1 MEPSENNLMSDRT
14 LSRLALGLCVFAII
28 MNLAANIFG
37 YLGRSAVLPPDF
49 AKWPA
54 GFIYLLSSTVFI
66 LGGGLVAVRQP
77 RNICGWL
84 LLFNGIGQGSI
95 LGFWESFGIYAFFVA
110 PRPLPLASWA
120 FLALPIGW
128 MLWLITIPM
137 LLLLYP
143 SNKLPSSRWKPII
156 WLLVIAITITP
167 ILGLLSNSSAGW
179 IAVTNPYALTGSAG
193 QVVEAITVGVVLMI
207 FLVLLASSISLI
219 FRAWRST
226 GVERLQYKWFAYAAS
241 FLLLELFIDFFFELP
256 QPWEALKET
265 IPLIL
270 LPVAI
275 GIAILRYRV
284 WDIDVIIRR
293 TLVYGA
299 LTLTLAL
306 VYFGSVILLQSVFT
320 AVSGQGSAV
329 AIVISTL
336 VIAALFTPLRRRIQ
350 HDIDRRFY
358 RKKYDAEKIVAA
370 FGAGLREEVDLEELS
385 ARLLGVVEET
395 LQPTSASL
403 WVRTPKLQEKKS

>member
-1 MEPSENNLMSDRT
+1 MEASGNNLMSDKT
-14 LSRLALGLCVFAII
+14 LSRLAVGLSFVAIT
-28 MNLAANIFG
+28 MTLAAILLG
-37 YLGRSAVLPPDF
+37 YLGRSADMPLDFVL
-49 AKWPA
+49 WPA
-54 GFIYLLSSTVFI
+54 NLIYLSSSMVFV
-66 LGGGLVAVRQP
+66 LMGGLVAVRQS

-84 LLFNGIGQGSI
+84 LLASGIGQGSI
-95 LGFWESFGIYAFFVA
+95 LGFWEVYGVYAFYVA
-110 PRPLPLASWA
+110 PQPLPLASWA
-120 FLALPIGW
+120 FLALPVGW
-128 MLWLITIPM
+128 MLWLITIP
-137 LLLLYP
+137 LLLLFYP
-143 SNKLPSSRWKPII
+143 SNKLPSSRWKPVI
-156 WLLVIAITITP
+156 WFLAVAFSISP
-167 ILGLLSNSSAGW
+167 ILGLLSNSSEGW

-193 QVVEAITVGVVLMI
+193 QVVESIIVVVVLII
-207 FLVLLASSISLI
+207 FLILIASAISLI

-226 GVERLQYKWFAYAAS
+226 GIERLQYKWFAYAAS
-241 FLLLELFIDFFFELP
+241 FLLFEFVSDFFWEFP

-270 LPVAI
+270 LPLAI

-306 VYFGSVILLQSVFT
+306 VYFGSVILMQSLFE
-320 AVSGQGSAV
+320 AVTGQQSAV

-336 VIAALFTPLRRRIQ
+336 GIAALFNPLRKRIQ
-350 HDIDRRFY
+350 NDIDRRFF

-370 FGAGLREEVDLEELS
+370 FGASLREEVDLEELS

-395 LQPTSASL
+395 LQPESLSL
-403 WVRTPKLQEKKS
+403 WVKTPVPQVKKS